1 MNEIFRLLID
11 DHAEPAVN
19 MARDESLLRRV
30 IAGESPPCIRFYQWK
45 PPGLSIGR
53 FQSIDNG
60 VDMEMCREHGVEVVR
75 RLTGGE
81 GVLHDDELTYSIMI
95 PFNHPRF
102 DGRGIIDSYRTI
114 SRALV
119 KGLRDIGLESSMAGE
134 GPTRADPM
142 SGGVC
147 FYTPTVYEVT
157 SGGKKIV
164 GSAQTREKGIIL
176 QHGSVPMDWDPD
188 VLLDVTGIKGPERE
202 QFKGFLLQ
210 RATTIK
216 EQLGRRVEYR
226 ELSESFARAFGEV
239 FDVELEESKYSL
251 QEEKMTRFLVDTRY
265 GKDDWNLKL

>member
-1 MNEIFRLLID
+1 MSNSFRVLVD
-11 DHAEPAVN
+11 DHRTPAEN
-19 MARDESLLRRV
+19 MARDETLLRRV

-60 VDMEMCREHGVEVVR
+60 VDPEKCREHGVKVVR

-81 GVLHDDELTYSIMI
+81 GVLHDDELTYSIMV
-95 PFNHPRF
+95 PMNHPRF

-176 QHGSVPMDWDPD
+176 QHGSVPIDWDPD
-188 VLLDVTGIKGPERE
+188 VLLDVTGIKGPERGP
-202 QFKGFLLQ
+202 FKGFLLQ
-210 RATTIK
+210 RATTIR
-216 EQLGRRVEYR
+216 EQLGRRVDYL
-226 ELSESFARAFGEV
+226 ELADSFARAFAEV
-239 FDVELEESKYSL
+239 FDAELEDSDYSVH
-251 QEEKMTRFLVDTRY
+251 EEKMASFLVDTKY
-265 GKDDWNLKL
+265 SSDEWNLKL